1 MTIASFLE
9 VKVIARAKKGGL
21 VGLEGTRLKVKV
33 HSPRE
38 KGKANEELIR
48 LLADFLKIPPSHIS
62 IVKGGV
68 ATIKLLHIQGIEE
81 KELFKKLQ
89 GLNAELPLM

>member
-1 MTIASFLE
+1 MKVASFLE
-9 VKVIARAKKGGL
+9 VKVIARSKKAGL

-48 LLADFLKIPPSHIS
+48 LLADYLKIPPSHIS
-62 IVKGGV
+62 IVKGAV
-68 ATIKLLHIQGIEE
+68 ATIKLLHLQGIEE
-81 KELFKKLQ
+81 GALLKKLQ
-89 GLNAELPLM
+89 ELNSELPLM